1 MAKSVT
7 SEEIVLGNPTNPGR
21 FSFFRGFKPKAFRA
35 GQKPRFENT
44 ILLDPTNAAHKE
56 MLKKIH
62 ATAKELVAKAGKDWA
77 DFEEGLC
84 FGSGDKGK
92 KSKYDGYKGHWWVS
106 ASAQEDSPPQVIDR
120 GLNEL
125 KVDAQGR
132 EPKFPYSG
140 CYGIM
145 LVTLW
150 LQDNEYGKRINA
162 NFKVAQF
169 IKDGA
174 PFSNQ
179 QVDVSQHFQA
189 LEDAPSG
196 GGSSVAGGDDD
207 DFLKD

>member
-1 MAKSVT
+1 MAKSLT
-7 SEEIVLGNPTNPGR
+7 SPEIVLGSPANPGR

-44 ILLDPTNAAHKE
+44 ILLDPTNAEHKE
-56 MLKKIH
+56 MLKKVH
-62 ATAKELVAKAGKDWA
+62 AEAKALVAKAGMDWA

-92 KSKYDGYKGHWWVS
+92 KSKYDGYKGMWWIS
-106 ASAQEDSPPQVIDR
+106 ASTPEDSPPQIIDR

-132 EPKFPYSG
+132 EPKEPYSG

-145 LVTLW
+145 LITLW
-150 LQDNEYGKRINA
+150 LQNNEYGKRINA
-162 NFKVAQF
+162 NFKVAQY
-169 IKDGA
+169 IKPGPA
-174 PFSNQ
+174 FSNQ

-189 LEDAPSG
+189 LEDDPAARAG
-196 GGSSVAGGDDD
+196 ASSTDSDD
-207 DFLKD
+207 DFLN